1 MSSVQT
7 LPNVFL
13 LFCRVSDFVQ
23 ILITDRAI
31 GEIAE
36 LRARLSS
43 CQTPRNGQSFLIN
56 DYALDGISTTGQPN
70 WHTCDDLFI
79 ARMTHTLRARRTRWL
94 GASLIMYNV
103 CGIKQDPEGRTAITK
118 DLATLAAMMTT
129 EDERE
134 SSLTISA
141 LADLVISLPLNSQ
154 LTRGWRY
161 PVWSRDLLRNFSG
174 WDTEFRRLRKLGSEI
189 SRGMGNSRPVEIVG
203 PMGLS

>member
-23 ILITDRAI
+23 ILITDRATVKELSTLGFQSCCRNI
-31 GEIAE
+31 LGEIAE

-103 CGIKQDPEGRTAITK
+103 CGIKQDPEGGTAITK
-118 DLATLAAMMTT
+118 DLATLAAML
-129 EDERE
+129 ED
-134 SSLTISA
+134 
-141 LADLVISLPLNSQ
+141 
-154 LTRGWRY
+154 
-161 PVWSRDLLRNFSG
+161 
-174 WDTEFRRLRKLGSEI
+174 
-189 SRGMGNSRPVEIVG
+189 
-203 PMGLS
+203 